1 MNTYETLDDHDAG
14 ELLHALIALCTDHGM
29 HISAEVGDPAAF
41 ARAAIDLLNRAY
53 QMGQELVTQ
62 DAAGWR
68 DEPHV

>member
-14 ELLHALIALCTDHGM
+14 ELLHALIALCVAHGM
-29 HISAEVGDPAAF
+29 HTGDAASF

-53 QMGQELVTQ
+53 QMGQEVVTQ